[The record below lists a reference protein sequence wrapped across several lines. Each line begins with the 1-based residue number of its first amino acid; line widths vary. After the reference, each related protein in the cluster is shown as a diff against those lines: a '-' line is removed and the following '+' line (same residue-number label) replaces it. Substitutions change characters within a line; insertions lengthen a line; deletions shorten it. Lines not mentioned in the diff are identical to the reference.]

1 MKTMVSLGR
10 ASVATTT
17 VPLAVYPDS
26 TSSILIGFCR
36 ENPYPAPCEQVYS
49 VGGQTNHRNFLFHH
63 LRYQHVHVCRS
74 LIFLDRH
81 ETTSETNQLI

>member
-49 VGGQTNHRNFLFHH
+49 VGVRPITVTS
-63 LRYQHVHVCRS
+63 YSTTCDTSTSTCV
-74 LIFLDRH
+74 DR
-81 ETTSETNQLI
+81 